1 MSSFRRWMVNRLLAS
16 PNSGE
21 PSGPLVLWCDYGPA
35 DPTWRFVD
43 GGPRRRQVRM
53 NSLALTEETKDALRA
68 WHRLFEEIWSPE
80 VEPTDSEWDRFI
92 TEGERLR
99 NMVAAELGPDA
110 GVVLAHGR

>member
-16 PNSGE
+16 LNSGE

-43 GGPRRRQVRM
+43 GGPRVTQVRM
-53 NSLALTEETKDALRA
+53 DSLALTQETKDALRA

-80 VEPTDSEWDRFI
+80 EQPTAAEWDCFI

-99 NMVAAELGPDA
+99 DIVAAELGSGA
-110 GVVLAHGR
+110 GVVLDHGR